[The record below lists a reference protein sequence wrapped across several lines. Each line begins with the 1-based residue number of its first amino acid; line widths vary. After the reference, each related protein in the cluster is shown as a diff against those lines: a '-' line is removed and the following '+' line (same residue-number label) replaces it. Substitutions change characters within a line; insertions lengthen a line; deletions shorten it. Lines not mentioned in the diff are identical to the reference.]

1 MLSLGA
7 RLRSIDV
14 YRRVP
19 KDLSETS
26 LTGGVTTVLLM
37 VFVSYLFLTE
47 LIAYLSVK
55 TLTSMSIDNDTSDII
70 DSHPT
75 LQINLNVTMYRLPCA
90 IASVD
95 VEDIMVRYSKYYI
108 KHHNMRSNDS
118 VL

>member
-1 MLSLGA
+1 MSSLGA

-14 YRRVP
+14 YRRLP

-26 LTGGVTTVLLM
+26 SVGGIATLLLII
-37 VFVSYLFLTE
+37 FVSYLFLTE

-55 TLTSMSIDNDTSDII
+55 TITSMSVDNDTSDII

-75 LQINLNVTMYRLPCA
+75 LQININVTLFRMPCA

-95 VEDIMVRYSKYYI
+95 VEDIMVRTANI
-108 KHHNMRSNDS
+108 K
-118 VL
+118 